1 MKTKDI
7 KREKDEPLIQLPFRC
22 NEDLRSRINRAL
34 GREMTRT
41 GEKISLNEFM
51 RRLVEGGLQNM
62 EG

>member
-1 MKTKDI
+1 MKTKAV
-7 KREKDEPLIQLPFRC
+7 KQEKDEPLIQLPFRC
-22 NEDLRSRINRAL
+22 NEDLRTRINRAL